1 MEEKEQVSI
10 LRLLTTKR
18 FSPLFFVQFLGAFND
33 NFFKNALIIMITYS
47 SIVNSSLRPEMM
59 VTIASGLFILPF
71 FLFSATAGVIADKL
85 PKTKLVRIIKLAEVI
100 IMSLACIGFITS
112 SINMLMAVLF
122 LMGTQSA
129 FFGPVKYGI
138 LPELL
143 DEKELMGGNS
153 VISAATFISIL
164 LGTIAGGVL
173 STTENGKFIVSATI
187 IIIAS
192 LGYLASKYVPEI
204 PSSNDRLKLRYDFIK
219 ETTRIVRS
227 ASKKRTLFLSIMGI
241 SWAWFI
247 GATFLSQLPSYV
259 KGTIGGNEEIVTL
272 FLSLFSIGVGLGS
285 IVCNKLVKGFID
297 ATYVPIAAVVMG
309 VFTIDF
315 YFASKMIPYHMEYI
329 GISELTSYF
338 NGWRVLLDCF
348 IIAFACGIYIVPLYV
363 ILQAKSKPKTRSQTI
378 AANNIINALFM
389 VLSAIYC
396 SVMLWL
402 GLSVEFIFLA
412 LGIFSLAVSIYICG
426 ILPKELLISFAR
438 AILSLCF
445 KVKVENLDIL
455 KSNNERYIIVANHT
469 SFLDAI
475 LLVAFIP
482 RDFMFAINTNVAQ
495 SWWVR
500 PFLHL
505 SETYSL
511 DPTNPFSLKGLI
523 EEVRKG
529 KSAVI
534 FPEGRITT
542 TGSLMKIYEGPGL
555 VADKSDTKIL
565 PIRIEGAQ
573 YSYFSH
579 LKGKVRRVPFPK
591 ITLTILEPHCFKVPN
606 VVIGRDRRQIASLML
621 YDVMT
626 KMAFESSR
634 YKRTLFNSLLDS
646 AHIHSIKRNVLED
659 TNRRPLTYKK
669 LITACFVLGGA
680 IKKITEGDKYVGL
693 MLPNVN
699 ASAVT
704 FFAMQAFGI
713 TPAMINFTSGISS
726 VISSCKTSVLKH
738 VITSR
743 DFIEKAN
750 LSELITHIE
759 DEGIELVYLEDVKA
773 ELSIS
778 SKLLGLARSLA
789 PRISYNLL
797 NKERSFE
804 DPAVVL
810 FTSGSEGTPKAVV
823 LSHKNIQANRCQA
836 AAVIDFGPSD
846 TVFNA
851 LPLFHS
857 FGLTAGLMLPIL
869 NGAKTFLYPTPLH
882 YRIIP
887 EMVYDTNAT
896 IVFGTDTFLSGY
908 AKFASPYDFY
918 AARYIVA
925 GAEKLKDSTR
935 TLWMNKFGIRIL
947 EGYGATET
955 SPIISINT
963 PMRSQTGTVGRPLPG
978 IEYKLENVPGIEVG
992 GKLLVKGENI
1002 MVGYMFA
1009 HNPGVIEPLKDGWY
1023 DTGDIVSIDEDDYI
1037 TIKGRAKRFAKIG
1050 GEMVSLSAVEEAVN
1064 KIYPDHISAIVAKN
1078 DDTKGERVVLVTAC
1092 TKANREEIVAY
1103 FKENKIAEI
1112 SIPKEIIIV
1121 DEIPMLGTGKI
1132 DYVTLN
1138 KLYGEN

>member
-1 MEEKEQVSI
+1 V
-10 LRLLTTKR
+10 
-18 FSPLFFVQFLGAFND
+18 
-33 NFFKNALIIMITYS
+33 
-47 SIVNSSLRPEMM
+47 
-59 VTIASGLFILPF
+59 
-71 FLFSATAGVIADKL
+71 
-85 PKTKLVRIIKLAEVI
+85 
-100 IMSLACIGFITS
+100 
-112 SINMLMAVLF
+112 
-122 LMGTQSA
+122 
-129 FFGPVKYGI
+129 
-138 LPELL
+138 
-143 DEKELMGGNS
+143 
-153 VISAATFISIL
+153 
-164 LGTIAGGVL
+164 
-173 STTENGKFIVSATI
+173 
-187 IIIAS
+187 
-192 LGYLASKYVPEI
+192 
-204 PSSNDRLKLRYDFIK
+204 
-219 ETTRIVRS
+219 
-227 ASKKRTLFLSIMGI
+227 
-241 SWAWFI
+241 
-247 GATFLSQLPSYV
+247 
-259 KGTIGGNEEIVTL
+259 
-272 FLSLFSIGVGLGS
+272 
-285 IVCNKLVKGFID
+285 
-297 ATYVPIAAVVMG
+297 
-309 VFTIDF
+309 
-315 YFASKMIPYHMEYI
+315 
-329 GISELTSYF
+329 
-338 NGWRVLLDCF
+338 
-348 IIAFACGIYIVPLYV
+348 
-363 ILQAKSKPKTRSQTI
+363 
-378 AANNIINALFM
+378 
-389 VLSAIYC
+389 
-396 SVMLWL
+396 
-402 GLSVEFIFLA
+402 FLA

-438 AILSLCF
+438 AILTICF

-482 RDFMFAINTNVAQ
+482 RDFMFAINTNIAQ

-505 SETYSL
+505 SETYAL
-511 DPTNPFSLKGLI
+511 DPTNPFALKGLI

-529 KSAVI
+529 KSVVI

-579 LKGKVRRVPFPK
+579 LKGKVRRVPFPS

-646 AHIHSIKRNVLED
+646 AHIHSIKRVVLED
-659 TNRRPLTYKK
+659 TNRHPLTYKK

-680 IKKITEGDKYVGL
+680 LRKPIKDDKFVGL

-699 ASAVT
+699 ANAVT
-704 FFAMQAFGI
+704 FFALQAFGI

-726 VISSCKTSVLKH
+726 VISSCKTSTLKH
-738 VITSR
+738 VITSK

-750 LSELITHIE
+750 LAELVSHIE
-759 DEGIELVYLEDVKA
+759 EEGIEIIYLEDVKSN
-773 ELSIS
+773 LSFS
-778 SKLLGLARSLA
+778 EKLIGLLRSLA
-789 PRISYNLL
+789 PRLSFNLL
-797 NKERSFE
+797 NKNRSHE

-846 TVFNA
+846 TIFNA

-887 EMVYDTNAT
+887 ELVYDTNAT

-918 AARYIVA
+918 AARYVVA

-963 PMRSQTGTVGRPLPG
+963 PMRSQAGTVGRPLPG
-978 IEYKLENVPGIEVG
+978 IECKLEKVPGIEKG
-992 GKLLVKGENI
+992 GKLMVKGENI
-1002 MVGYMFA
+1002 MLGYMFS

-1023 DTGDIVSIDEDDYI
+1023 DTGDIVEIDEDDYI
-1037 TIKGRAKRFAKIG
+1037 SIKGRAKRFAKIG
-1050 GEMVSLSAVEEAVN
+1050 GEMVSLSAVEEAIN
-1064 KIYPDHISAIVAKN
+1064 NIYPDQLSAVIAKS
-1078 DDTKGERVVLVTAC
+1078 DDIKGEKIILVTQSAS
-1092 TKANREEIVAY
+1092 ANRDEILAY
-1103 FKENKIAEI
+1103 FKEKKINEL
-1112 SIPKEIIIV
+1112 SIPKEIIKV
-1121 DEIPMLGTGKI
+1121 DALPMLGTGKI
-1132 DYVTLN
+1132 DYVSIN
-1138 KLYGEN
+1138 KLYGDT